1 MAGKSVLKSS
11 LARNAWASLKRRLG
25 AYARARD
32 GALALTFAIAMPA
45 IAGGVAFAVDYANVT
60 KEKSRLQAAVDAAA
74 LASARELRLSSTSLT
89 IVDSVVQSV
98 FKANIGVAP
107 FAASASASTSLLNNN
122 ASVRVA
128 ASESVPTIIGSVL
141 SSQSVVIH
149 ATATASMMGGSPI
162 CMIALNPTANKS
174 LTADTSALLT
184 GSGCALYSDST
195 APNSLIAKGQA
206 KITAALI
213 CSAGGAIGNTSGLT
227 PPPMTDCPAI
237 PDPLGAR
244 PAPTVGACDQTNL
257 VISSGTQS
265 LNPGVY
271 CGGLHVAS
279 GATVTLN
286 PGVFIMK
293 NGPLTVD
300 GGSTLN
306 GTNVG
311 VYLTGA
317 GAILNFAAGANT
329 INLTAP
335 ANGPLAGLLFFEDRA
350 NTAGVAHTIE
360 SDNARNLLGTIY
372 LSRGVLSIGSNAKV
386 ADLSAYT
393 IVIADSI
400 TLTGGPNMVL
410 NANYG
415 STNIPTPDGVGAGST
430 FLNN

>member
-1 MAGKSVLKSS
+1 MAKTSFNLANRARKALSS
-11 LARNAWASLKRRLG
+11 LEQRLRIF
-25 AYARARD
+25 ARARD
-32 GALALTFAIAMPA
+32 GAVAMTLAVALPVIVA
-45 IAGGVAFAVDYANVT
+45 GVAFAVDYANVA
-60 KEKSRLQAAVDAAA
+60 KEKSRLQSAVDSAA
-74 LASARELRLSSTSLT
+74 LASARELRLSTTNLA

-98 FKANIGVAP
+98 FRANIGTAP
-107 FAASASASTSLLNNN
+107 FGASANATTALLNNN
-122 ASVRVA
+122 GSVNVV
-128 ASESVPTIIGSVL
+128 ASESVATFIGSVL
-141 SSQSVVIH
+141 SSQPVVIH

-162 CMIALNPTANKS
+162 CLIALNPTAHKS

-195 APNSLIAKGQA
+195 AANSIIAKGQA
-206 KITAALI
+206 QITAALI
-213 CSAGGAIGNTSGLT
+213 CSAGGAVGNTSGLT

-237 PDPLGAR
+237 PDPLAAR
-244 PAPTVGACDQTNL
+244 PAPTVGACDQTNY

-279 GATVTLN
+279 GAVVTLN
-286 PGVFIMK
+286 PGVFIIK
-293 NGPLTVD
+293 DGPLTVD

-306 GTNVG
+306 GANVG
-311 VYLTGA
+311 FFLTGS
-317 GAILNFAAGANT
+317 GAALNFAAGANT

-335 ANGPLAGLLFFEDRA
+335 TSGTLAGLLFFEDRA

-393 IVIADSI
+393 IVVADSI

-415 STNIPTPDGVGAGST
+415 STNIPTPDGVGAGAT